1 MRMMRLRPSML
12 ALLLAHCMAAAACG
26 GGLAGDTMTG
36 EASFDQAWHAVR
48 TATAPD
54 RQRQDIDAFLELNR
68 EAGAGPL
75 MVRVRHADT
84 GEKSAIDKALWANP
98 QDYIVTVSYGA
109 REYEFTP
116 LSRASLEPLFH
127 E

>member
-1 MRMMRLRPSML
+1 MRHLRPSVF

-116 LSRASLEPLFH
+116 LSRASLEPLVH